1 MNKVSDNLVLENCRV
16 IFRNFSGAAGKYN
29 REGDRSFCAVL
40 DEEQAR
46 RISADGW
53 NVRTLPPREEGDEP
67 LYYLP
72 VKVKY
77 KCVPNLTIEET
88 YKRGINPGLF
98 IVTRRRKTLLD
109 EQTVGQLDHA
119 DIRTADLII
128 RPYNWEVNG
137 KTGVSAYIK
146 TMYVTIDE
154 DEFADKYEF
163 DDEDIPF

>member
-1 MNKVSDNLVLENCRV
+1 MNKVSDNLILENCRV

-53 NVRTLPPREEGDEP
+53 NVRTLPPRDEGDDT

-72 VKVKY
+72 VKVSY
-77 KCVPNLTIEET
+77 K
-88 YKRGINPGLF
+88 GIPPKIYL
-98 IVTRRRKTLLD
+98 VTRRGKTLLHED
-109 EQTVGQLDHA
+109 TVGQLDHA